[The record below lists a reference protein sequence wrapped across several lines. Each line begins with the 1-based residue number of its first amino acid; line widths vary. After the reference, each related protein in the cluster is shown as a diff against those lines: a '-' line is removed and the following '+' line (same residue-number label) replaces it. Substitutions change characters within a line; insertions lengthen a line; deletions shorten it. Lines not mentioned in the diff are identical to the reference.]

1 MTTKPMTTEAAT
13 GPMLDERAD
22 DSAVWLA
29 RRAGIPAVWARY
41 TELVVDRG
49 EGSWVVTLEGDRY
62 LDYTCGIGVTNTGH
76 AHPRVAAAIA
86 EQAGRIIHAQQNILY
101 HKPGLEL
108 HERLP
113 RYFPGAL
120 REARGDAARP
130 DGARPDGD
138 AAAVNDAAALDDIGL
153 FLSNSGAEAI
163 EAAVKLAK
171 IATHRPA
178 IVAFRGGFHGR
189 TLGTMSLTSSAIKN
203 RGHYEPLL
211 ASAYFAPYPYPLR
224 NPTGQSEDAALAW
237 TMSQLDELFATL
249 VYPEDVAAFL
259 VEPVLGEG
267 GYVVPPDGF
276 LPALRQLADR
286 HGILLIVDE
295 VQSGYGRTGRFFATE
310 WSGVRPDIVVMAKG
324 IASGMPLSGI
334 LAPRDLLAKFPPGAH
349 GGTYGGNAV
358 SCAAALATLDVF
370 EDEDLVARAETL
382 GHRLLN
388 GLRTAAAGHSHV
400 AEVRGRGLM
409 VGIEFADPETL
420 APRPDLAKAVINEAL
435 LHRLLLLPCGTWGQ
449 VVRIIPP
456 LVTTEAEIDQALST
470 LATALDSANPS

>member
-1 MTTKPMTTEAAT
+1 
-13 GPMLDERAD
+13 MLDERAD
-22 DSAVWLA
+22 DSAIWLA
-29 RRAGIPAVWARY
+29 RRAGIPAVWTRY

-49 EGSWVVTLEGDRY
+49 EGSWVVTHDGDRY

-113 RYFPGAL
+113 RYFPVG
-120 REARGDAARP
+120 R
-130 DGARPDGD
+130 DGA
-138 AAAVNDAAALDDIGL
+138 AAQADDIGL

-189 TLGTMSLTSSAIKN
+189 THGTMSLTSSAIKN

-211 ASAYFAPYPYPLR
+211 AGAYFAPYPYPLR
-224 NPTGQSEDAALAW
+224 NPTGRTDDAALAW
-237 TMSQLDELFATL
+237 TMAQLHELFATL

-267 GYVVPPDGF
+267 GYVDPPDGF
-276 LPALRQLADR
+276 LPALRELADR

-295 VQSGYGRTGRFFATE
+295 VQTGYGRTGRFFATE
-310 WSGVRPDIVVMAKG
+310 WSGIRPDIVVMAKG

-370 EDEDLVARAETL
+370 EDEGLVARAETL
-382 GHRLLN
+382 GHRLLD
-388 GLRTAAAGHSHV
+388 GLRDAASGYPHV

-409 VGIEFADPETL
+409 VGIEFADPDSL

-435 LHRLLLLPCGTWGQ
+435 MHRLLLLPCGTWGQ
-449 VVRIIPP
+449 VVRVIPP
-456 LVTTEAEIDQALST
+456 LVTTEAEIDQSISILTAA
-470 LATALDSANPS
+470 LATTDPS

>member
-1 MTTKPMTTEAAT
+1 MTTQLETE
-13 GPMLDERAD
+13 PILDPRAD

-29 RRAGIPAVWARY
+29 RRAGVPAVWARY
-41 TELVVDRG
+41 TDLVVDRG
-49 EGSWVVTLEGDRY
+49 EGSWIVTQDGDRY

-76 AHPRVAAAIA
+76 SHPRVAAAIA
-86 EQAGRIIHAQQNILY
+86 EQAARIIHAQQNILY

-113 RYFPGAL
+113 RYFPNA
-120 REARGDAARP
+120 GDEE
-130 DGARPDGD
+130 
-138 AAAVNDAAALDDIGL
+138 IGL

-189 TLGTMSLTSSAIKN
+189 THGTMSLTSSAIKN

-211 ASAYFAPYPYPLR
+211 ASVYFAPYPYALR
-224 NPTGQSEDAALAW
+224 TPTGRTEADALAW
-237 TMSQLDELFATL
+237 TLSQLDELFATL
-249 VYPEDVAAFL
+249 VFPEDVAAFL

-276 LPALRQLADR
+276 LPALREVADS
-286 HGILLIVDE
+286 HGILLIADE
-295 VQSGYGRTGRFFATE
+295 VQSGFGRTGRFFASEWTE
-310 WSGVRPDIVVMAKG
+310 ARPDIVVMAKG

-334 LAPRDLLAKFPPGAH
+334 LASRELLAKFPPGGH

-358 SCAAALATLDVF
+358 SCAAAVATLDVF
-370 EDEDLVARAETL
+370 EAEGLTARAETL

-388 GLRTAAAGHSHV
+388 GLREAAAGNPYV
-400 AEVRGRGLM
+400 AEIRGRGLM

-420 APRPDLAKAVINEAL
+420 TPRPDLAKAAITDAL
-435 LHRLLLLPCGTWGQ
+435 IHRLLLLSCGTWGQ
-449 VVRIIPP
+449 VVRVIPP
-456 LVTTEAEIDQALST
+456 LVTTEAEIDQAIAIIS
-470 LATALDSANPS
+470 AALTVAQESAAA